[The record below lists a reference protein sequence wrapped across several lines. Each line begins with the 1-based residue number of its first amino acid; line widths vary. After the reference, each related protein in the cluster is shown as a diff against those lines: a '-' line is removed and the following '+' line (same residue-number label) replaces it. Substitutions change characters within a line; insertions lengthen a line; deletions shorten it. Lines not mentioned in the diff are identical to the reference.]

1 MEGQTQERERFV
13 DSSQEKELG
22 ATVDTPQE
30 LAVVGLAV
38 VLL

>member
-1 MEGQTQERERFV
+1 MEGQTQEQEQFV

-22 ATVDTPQE
+22 PTVDTPQE